1 MGKKFYTIIVKG
13 GINDYTLGKIVG
25 MINAFSDGEKIEE
38 DSLRIGKAIKLKTT
52 KRKYRKMQKIIE
64 SHYPGKC
71 IFYDDDG
78 WMVIKKES

>member
-13 GINDYTLGKIVG
+13 GINDYTLGKITG
-25 MINAFSDGEKIEE
+25 AINALSGGEKIEE
-38 DSLRIGKAIKLKTT
+38 DPLRIGKAIKLKTT
-52 KRKYRKMQKIIE
+52 KRKYRNLQKFME